1 MLFNT
6 DVAPLTYAEQLLSIS
21 RSKRFI
27 SSIDLIPEVKSIT
40 SKYTNDNSF
49 VIKFKDKSIQDI
61 RCNDVSH
68 FNGKSLYISI
78 LDTLAPVIIDL
89 IKKYRPDNYNHFMYL
104 FNSQNSLYSLKSD
117 MNKIAFVITEIDN
130 VTQQQVVYKQVDNY
144 IGVSKIM
151 NKAEFDALYI
161 QYTIPM

>member
-1 MLFNT
+1 MNTLTLRLFNT

-40 SKYTNDNSF
+40 SKYTNF

-78 LDTLAPVIIDL
+78 LDSLAPVIIDL
-89 IKKYRPDNYNHFMYL
+89 
-104 FNSQNSLYSLKSD
+104 
-117 MNKIAFVITEIDN
+117 
-130 VTQQQVVYKQVDNY
+130 
-144 IGVSKIM
+144 
-151 NKAEFDALYI
+151 
-161 QYTIPM
+161 